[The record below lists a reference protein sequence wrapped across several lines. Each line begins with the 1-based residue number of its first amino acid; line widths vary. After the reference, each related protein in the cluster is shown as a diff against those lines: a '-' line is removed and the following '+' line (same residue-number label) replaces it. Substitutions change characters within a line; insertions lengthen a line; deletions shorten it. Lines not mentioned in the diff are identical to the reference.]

1 MGQICD
7 AIRQEGIKIGES
19 RGLAQGIE
27 IGEVKGIEI
36 GEANGIKKGEDNIIV
51 SMLKKGFSIDVISDA
66 TEKSKEYILSIKN
79 KLK

>member
-7 AIRQEGIKIGES
+7 AIRQE
-19 RGLAQGIE
+19 
-27 IGEVKGIEI
+27 
-36 GEANGIKKGEDNIIV
+36 GIKKGEDNIIV

-79 KLK
+79 TLK

>member
-7 AIRQEGIKIGES
+7 AIRQEGVKIGEN
-19 RGLAQGIE
+19 RGLAQ
-27 IGEVKGIEI
+27 GIEI

-51 SMLKKGFSIDVISDA
+51 SMLKKGFSIDIISDA

>member
-27 IGEVKGIEI
+27 IGEAKGIEI
-36 GEANGIKKGEDNIIV
+36 GEANGINGVITTMIENRYEIEEISKITKKP
-51 SMLKKGFSIDVISDA
+51 
-66 TEKSKEYILSIKN
+66 KEYILKIMEEKN
-79 KLK
+79 L